1 MKTKKVLKLGFFIVK
16 GRESEKICSI
26 TIINLFIMKLLVE
39 CFRQSDGTGD
49 LPGK

>member
-1 MKTKKVLKLGFFIVK
+1 MKAKKVLKLGTFIMK

-26 TIINLFIMKLLVE
+26 TIINLLMMKLFVE

-49 LPGK
+49 RPGK